1 MKLSRSGQ
9 VCESLGEEQEEAVH
23 TRAEETN
30 GRALAPDVVSLL
42 PHLPFEPSPLCF
54 VMLLEFFRVF
64 LLETNLL

>member
-9 VCESLGEEQEEAVH
+9 VCEALGEEQEEAVH
-23 TRAEETN
+23 THAEETN

-42 PHLPFEPSPLCF
+42 PHLLLEPSPLCF
-54 VMLLEFFRVF
+54 VLLLEFFRVF